1 MNDPHLWDLIK
12 NILVVTGGIAAAW
25 FTARLGRKSQAEAN
39 SISEANGLVERYN
52 KLTEGIQK
60 ERDAAVLNSAALLKQ
75 VSLWRR
81 YATRLRGQLYT
92 AGITPVDPD
101 ETLDL

>member
-1 MNDPHLWDLIK
+1 MNDPEVWDFVK
-12 NILVVTGGIAAAW
+12 NVLVVLGGIAAA
-25 FTARLGRKSQAEAN
+25 FITARLGRKSQAEAN

-52 KLTEGIQK
+52 TLTEGVQK
-60 ERDAAVLNSAALLKQ
+60 ERDAAVATANKQSRQ

-81 YATRLRGQLYT
+81 YTERLRQQLYA

-101 ETLDL
+101 AELEL